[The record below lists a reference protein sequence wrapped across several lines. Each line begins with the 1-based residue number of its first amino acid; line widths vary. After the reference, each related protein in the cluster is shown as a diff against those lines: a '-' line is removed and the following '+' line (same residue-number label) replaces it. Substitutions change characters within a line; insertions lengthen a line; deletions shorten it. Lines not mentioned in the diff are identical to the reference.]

1 MDIKYK
7 IVSIDEETNSILIK
21 SAPADSVVNIDE
33 YPAIGYSLSAIDFSQ
48 NIEQQIISLVEPN
61 TVELSV
67 KQQQKDN
74 ALDVLKEMIGQENSG
89 VTVPPAPIEQ
99 LLVTDDMLQRFMDT
113 YDRAKSG
120 VEE

>member
-61 TVELSV
+61 TIELSV

-74 ALDVLKEMIGQENSG
+74 ALDVLKQMINQENSG